1 MVTKSEKSSMSYANA
16 ILIFALIGITLTSVG
31 WYYYNANTTLISY
44 QDEDYVTHK
53 ITSRGVALS
62 SLLPL
67 GIFFN
72 AFSLLLAYYRICK
85 RKHSIIYK

>member
-1 MVTKSEKSSMSYANA
+1 MHKRTSIPYTNA
-16 ILIFALIGITLTSVG
+16 ILVFAFIGIILTAAG
-31 WYYYNANTTLISY
+31 WYYYNANITLTSY

-72 AFSLLLAYYRICK
+72 AFALLLAYYGI
-85 RKHSIIYK
+85 KHHRERS